1 MKAWK
6 TIETLSYTNDK
17 AVIDDTVNDFVKGEH
32 EMAQIIMDVLYS
44 IDPKLAESVVDAF
57 ACLSGPFVEDL
68 DGIKHEMYLHELFD
82 NALWHAKNSVQE
94 K

>member
-17 AVIDDTVNDFVKGEH
+17 TVIDDTVNDFVKGEH

-57 ACLSGPFVEDL
+57 TCLPGPFVEDL

-82 NALWHAKNSVQE
+82 DALYHAKNSKQE